1 MKLNVSQILKG
12 LGEVATTVNPAI
24 GSGLMLAG
32 AVADEFDGVPDE
44 VLEDKFVGLGK
55 SAEIIKSIAK
65 KTELSD
71 DDKLRLLAVAENLD
85 GINNLFSKIQKL
97 FK

>member
-12 LGEVATTVNPAI
+12 LGEVATTVNPVV

-44 VLEDKFVGLGK
+44 VLENKFVGLGK
-55 SAEIIKSIAK
+55 SAEVIRSISK
-65 KTELSD
+65 KDVLTD
-71 DDKLRLLAVAENLD
+71 DDRVRLIAVADNLD
-85 GINNLFSKIQKL
+85 GINLLITKIQKL